1 MSDLQHRAAAID
13 RLPADCTAGDVVS
26 ALDRVGGVIIE
37 RYIGSEAVQAIR
49 EELAPHVDRCP
60 TGRDGFTGR
69 RTTRVGAIMARS
81 ATSHRLVLDPMLNA
95 AATAFL
101 GRNADLHQLHLT
113 QLAVIGPG
121 EGHQPLHR
129 DRAVWGGHVPRSIET
144 QFSMVWALTDFSAD
158 NGATRFVPGS
168 QHWDDDRRAE
178 PDEITHAE
186 MPAGSVLV
194 YTGSVLHGGG
204 ENRTAVPRE
213 GLLLH
218 FAPAWLRQEENQY
231 LSCPPHIAQHFSPE
245 LRGLLGYRATFA
257 MGFCSPPVPPGVDAE
272 LVSPEHIFREP
283 TDWPGLA

>member
-1 MSDLQHRAAAID
+1 MTDVQHRAATID
-13 RLPADCTAGDVVS
+13 RLTADCTADDIVS
-26 ALDRVGGVIIE
+26 ALDTAGGVIIE
-37 RYIGSEAVQAIR
+37 RYIGEEVVQAIR
-49 EELAPHVDRCP
+49 DELAPHVERCP

-81 ATSHRLVLDPMLNA
+81 RSSHRLVLDPVLNT
-95 AATAFL
+95 AATTFL
-101 GRNADLHQLHLT
+101 GRQADHHQLHLT

-144 QFSMVWALTDFSAD
+144 QFSMVWALTDFTAD

-168 QHWDDDRRAE
+168 QHWDHDRRAE
-178 PDEITHAE
+178 PHEITHAE

-204 ENRTAVPRE
+204 ENRAAEPRE

-218 FAPAWLRQEENQY
+218 FAPDWLRQEENQY

-272 LVSPEHIFREP
+272 LVTPERIFREP
-283 TDWPGLA
+283 TDWPGLV